1 MIFFLIKN
9 VSDIYFGYLKPLTI
23 TPNYWKKAQPR
34 REANKTDFG
43 MLYASFEGAVSHCK
57 CHVVLLVK

>member
-1 MIFFLIKN
+1 M
-9 VSDIYFGYLKPLTI
+9 SDIYFGYLKPLTI

-34 REANKTDFG
+34 REANKNDFG